1 MCFVDFTLKWI
12 STLNVKKKRV
22 VRRSCQ
28 CTRVSAASN
37 SFMNADLW
45 LVIYSRIWDVWKWN
59 VCCCRTQHFPSC
71 VSIRSFTWVSVKM
84 KSSWFLSNTRITSG
98 LAYMLA
104 IPAVSLQDTNV
115 HYCPPLNH
123 VTKVLHATYF
133 MDCRVFYLQLVMKP
147 LLNNCLFPLLQ

>member
-1 MCFVDFTLKWI
+1 MEVKCLLLQD
-12 STLNVKKKRV
+12 STLSKLCKHTK
-22 VRRSCQ
+22 
-28 CTRVSAASN
+28 
-37 SFMNADLW
+37 FHL
-45 LVIYSRIWDVWKWN
+45 
-59 VCCCRTQHFPSC
+59 
-71 VSIRSFTWVSVKM
+71 SVKM

-123 VTKVLHATYF
+123 VIKVLHVTYF